1 MTTKSLF
8 LALISQH
15 EKLMNCVCSMNNW
28 IELERE
34 LHIPKASHTT
44 SNCDLSCYF
53 WRVLSIF
60 HLIWLTTSLCFLC
73 LYSPRKKM
81 LLVKVVLI
89 SVVMGWVTAS
99 KWKMEQL
106 WRPHLPTHSHN
117 PQKMQMPSR
126 RSLWT
131 GQKGL
136 TRYLEL
142 PSHWPSSFSTS
153 FTGSHTRSF
162 SMKMSTRNR
171 CALQTLGPSCLTV
184 VLVNTQWNCLY
195 ITLTEE
201 DWGWGE
207 GGSWG
212 WVSWHLQE

>member
-1 MTTKSLF
+1 
-8 LALISQH
+8 
-15 EKLMNCVCSMNNW
+15 MNLKENSTF
-28 IELERE
+28 
-34 LHIPKASHTT
+34 PKPPTLPV
-44 SNCDLSCYF
+44 NCDLSFYF
-53 WRVLSIF
+53 WRILSIF
-60 HLIWLTTSLCFLC
+60 HLIWLTTNLCFLC

-99 KWKMEQL
+99 KWKMEQRS
-106 WRPHLPTHSHN
+106 RPHLPTRSHN

-162 SMKMSTRNR
+162 GMKMSTRNR
-171 CALQTLGPSCLTV
+171 CALQTLDFLPNCCACKYTV
-184 VLVNTQWNCLY
+184 KLSFY
-195 ITLTEE
+195 HF
-201 DWGWGE
+201 DRGDD
-207 GGSWG
+207 
-212 WVSWHLQE
+212 